1 MAKLTKKLILSFLF
15 IVAIMLG
22 LGVYSIFTA
31 YTINE
36 NGEKVFQNQL
46 LPISKLGKISKIAEN
61 TRVQMLQAIVNQD
74 SSFTEAAEKNLD
86 QIQGL
91 IETYDTSSMSA
102 AEQAK
107 FEEFR
112 TSWGQFSERVRIN
125 IGLIRQ
131 ANYPEALEGIK
142 KGREPFT
149 KASEALLALM
159 ELKEGSAGKALEET
173 QKKFNTAAIILG
185 VVILAAAL
193 IAVTIG
199 WISGRTISL
208 PIVRLSEE
216 ANRISTGDLT
226 IDEIKTNSKDEIAEL
241 ATSFNQMV
249 LNLRHLVGTTRTSAD
264 ELAAASEQMAASAEQ
279 VTSAVGE
286 ISHSTSDVA
295 AAAENGN
302 HSVLDASKVLLEL
315 SSLIQIA
322 KQKATDAQ
330 KNSESTFHT
339 ATEGKKIV
347 DHTVQKMD
355 SIQSRTLQMEELITT
370 LNQYTKEIQAITNMI
385 TSIAAQT
392 NLLALNASIEAA
404 RAGEHGRGF
413 AVVAEEVRKLAEQSN
428 DGATK
433 VSDLIHKISKSMV
446 DVVAS
451 MQENRLEVEEGTNI
465 VAEAGNALEN
475 ILTAV
480 GDALEQVNAITDIT
494 TAEVATS
501 EKIVELINTL
511 ASVIENTA
519 ANAEEVSAAIQE
531 TSASMQTVS
540 ASAEETSAMA
550 SELKRAV
557 EHFKI

>member
-1 MAKLTKKLILSFLF
+1 MAKITKKLILSFLF

-22 LGVYSIFTA
+22 LGVYSIYTA
-31 YTINE
+31 YTINN
-36 NGEKVFQNQL
+36 NGEQIFAYQM
-46 LPISKLGKISKIAEN
+46 LPMSKLGKMSKLAEN
-61 TRVQMLQAIVNQD
+61 TRVQMLQAVLNQD
-74 SSFTEAAEKNLD
+74 HTFTEAAEKNLV
-86 QIQGL
+86 QIHEL
-91 IETYDTSSMSA
+91 ISAYEQTKMSA
-102 AEQAK
+102 NEQAQ
-107 FEEFR
+107 FEEFT
-112 TSWGQFSERVRIN
+112 TSWDQFSERVKLN

-131 ANYPEALEGIK
+131 GNYPEALEGLK

-149 KASEALLALM
+149 KASDALLVLIDMNEKYAIQ
-159 ELKEGSAGKALEET
+159 ALEANH
-173 QKKFNTAAIILG
+173 QKFNTSAIILG
-185 VVILAAAL
+185 IVILVAAL
-193 IAVTIG
+193 AAVVIG
-199 WISGRTISL
+199 WIAGRKISI

-216 ANRISTGDLT
+216 ANRISLGDLT
-226 IDEIKTNSKDEIAEL
+226 IDEIKTNSKDEISEL
-241 ATSFNQMV
+241 AASFNQMV
-249 LNLRHLVGTTRTSAD
+249 HNLRHLVGTTRTSAD

-465 VAEAGNALEN
+465 VAQAGNALEN

-480 GDALEQVNAITDIT
+480 GHALEQVNSITDIT

-501 EKIVELINTL
+501 EKIVELINSL

-557 EHFKI
+557 EHFKV

>member
-1 MAKLTKKLILSFLF
+1 MAKLTKKLILSFLL

-22 LGVYSIFTA
+22 MGIYSIFTA
-31 YTINE
+31 YTIND
-36 NGEKVFQNQL
+36 NGEQVFQNQL
-46 LPISKLGKISKIAEN
+46 LPMSKLGKTSKLAEN
-61 TRVQMLQAIVNQD
+61 TRVQMLQAVLNQD
-74 SSFTEAAEKNLD
+74 PSFTKAAEKNLV
-86 QIQGL
+86 QIREL
-91 IETYDTSSMSA
+91 IRAYEMTNMSA
-102 AEQAK
+102 EEQAT
-107 FEEFR
+107 FEEFKGN
-112 TSWGQFSERVRIN
+112 WGQFSERVTLN
-125 IGLIRQ
+125 IELIRLG
-131 ANYPEALEGIK
+131 NYAEALEGIK

-149 KASEALLALM
+149 KASDALLILIDMNEKYALQ
-159 ELKEGSAGKALEET
+159 ALEANH
-173 QKKFNTAAIILG
+173 QKFNISAIILG
-185 VVILAAAL
+185 IVIIAAAL
-193 IAVTIG
+193 IAIVIG
-199 WISGRTISL
+199 WLAGRAISL
-208 PIVRLSEE
+208 PIVKLSEE
-216 ANRISTGDLT
+216 ANRISRGDLT
-226 IDEIKTNSKDEIAEL
+226 VEEIKTKNKDEIGDLTA
-241 ATSFNQMV
+241 SFNDMV
-249 LNLRHLVGTTRTSAD
+249 LNLRRLVGTTRTSAD

-295 AAAENGN
+295 TAAENGN
-302 HSVLDASKVLLEL
+302 QSVLDASKVLLEL

-322 KQKATDAQ
+322 KQKATDAE

-347 DHTVQKMD
+347 DHTILKMD

-446 DVVAS
+446 DVVSS

-465 VAEAGNALEN
+465 VAQAGNALEN

-480 GDALEQVNAITDIT
+480 GNALEQVNSITDIT

-501 EKIVELINTL
+501 EKIVELIHSL

-531 TSASMQTVS
+531 TSAAMQTVS
-540 ASAEETSAMA
+540 ANAEETSAMA

-557 EHFKI
+557 EHFKV